1 MTDSTTRL
9 IRESNHDDGAR
20 NRLWSRLLHEMRALA
35 HARISRESSGHTL
48 ETDALVNELYLKLD
62 QSELSIN
69 DRSHFMA
76 VVARQLR
83 LILVDS
89 ARSKHRLKRG
99 GVQQQITLR
108 GLGSGDRLQ
117 HWSPGPA
124 QGAGG
129 TGKLRDERT
138 AHILELH
145 YFGGLSFTEIAEAAA
160 VSVPT
165 VTRKMRLGKAW
176 LHKRLEG
183 T

>member
-1 MTDSTTRL
+1 MTDSTTKL
-9 IRESNHDDGAR
+9 IRESNHDDSAR
-20 NRLWSRLLHEMRALA
+20 NRLWSRLLHEMRSLA
-35 HARISRESSGHTL
+35 HARIARENAGHTL

-62 QSELSIN
+62 QSELSVN

-83 LILVDS
+83 RILVDS
-89 ARSKHRLKRG
+89 ARSKQRLKRG

-108 GLGSGDRLQ
+108 GLGAEDRMQSTGVLDLHNALEALQ
-117 HWSPGPA
+117 
-124 QGAGG
+124 
-129 TGKLRDERT
+129 TRDEPT

-145 YFGGLSFTEIAEAAA
+145 YFGGLSFSEIAQTTG

-176 LHKRLEG
+176 LHQQLAIS
-183 T
+183 